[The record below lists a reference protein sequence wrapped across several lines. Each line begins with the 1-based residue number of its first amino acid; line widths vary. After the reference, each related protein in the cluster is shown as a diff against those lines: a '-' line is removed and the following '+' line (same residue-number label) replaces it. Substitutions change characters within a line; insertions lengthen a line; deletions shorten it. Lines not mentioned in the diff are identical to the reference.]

1 MRNVTT
7 LPETNMAPETMG
19 LEDEFSFWVP
29 ASRQVFG
36 SVIFWGGC
44 LLRDNLTRVLF
55 EVPKGIYLLFFVMF
69 L

>member
-1 MRNVTT
+1 
-7 LPETNMAPETMG
+7 MAPETMG

-29 ASRQVFG
+29 CLSAG
-36 SVIFWGGC
+36 FWECRC

-55 EVPKGIYLLFFVMF
+55 EVPKGIYTCCFFVMF